1 MFNENKAGNHP
12 AGTHPQALDAG
23 KKPALH
29 SLRAQLLKPKQLNK
43 REVIKRQKLR
53 EQKKLSKHHILK
65 SYLLKAGVEANPTI
79 LSGWVFKV
87 CIAVN
92 ILVAAYLF
100 YLFHSFFKYEFL
112 FVLLLT
118 VTTWVAIFLFVLFL
132 LWLALYI
139 VIDLLIYKRR
149 VGLEEVL
156 PDFLLLASANI
167 RAGMPIDRAL
177 WYAVRPRFGVLAKEM
192 EMVAKETISGQ
203 DLEASL
209 NEFADRYDSL
219 VLKNTVSLLI
229 ESINAGGEIGNLLSK
244 ISANIQNNELMKKE
258 MAAGI
263 SAYSI
268 FIAVAA
274 IIIAPMLFALS
285 SQLLVVISSITQS
298 ITIPAV
304 SSPLFSLGLNSVGV
318 SQGDFF
324 IFAMINLF
332 LTALFSSLIVTTIKK
347 GEIRGGAKT
356 IPAFIATSL
365 VIFFV
370 SRQLFS
376 SVFGGLF

>member
-1 MFNENKAGNHP
+1 MLNEK
-12 AGTHPQALDAG
+12 DAG
-23 KKPALH
+23 SPLPEAHLQGIGKEKSPALH
-29 SLRAQLLKPKQLNK
+29 SLHRQLLKPKQLNR
-43 REVIKRQKLR
+43 REITRRQKLR
-53 EQKKLSKHHILK
+53 EQKKLNRHHILK
-65 SYLLKAGVEANPTI
+65 NYLLKAGLEASPLIMSN
-79 LSGWVFKV
+79 WVFRISV
-87 CIAVN
+87 AIN
-92 ILVAAYLF
+92 LLVAGYLI
-100 YLFHSFFKYEFL
+100 YTFHSFFRYEFL
-112 FVLLLT
+112 LVLMLT

-192 EMVAKETISGQ
+192 EMVAKETMSGQ

-209 NEFADRYDSL
+209 NEFASRYDSP

-229 ESINAGGEIGNLLSK
+229 ESINAGGEIGGLLNK
-244 ISANIQNNELMKKE
+244 ISANIQNNQLMKKE

-268 FIAVAA
+268 FIGVAA
-274 IIIAPMLFALS
+274 IIIAPVLFALS
-285 SQLLVVISSITQS
+285 SQLLVVISSITKN

-318 SQGDFF
+318 SQRDFL
-324 IFAMINLF
+324 IFTMINLF
-332 LTALFSSLIVTTIKK
+332 LTSFFSALIVTIIKK
-347 GEIRGGAKT
+347 GEIRGGART
-356 IPAFIATSL
+356 IPVFIATSL
-365 VIFFV
+365 IIFFA

-376 SVFGGLF
+376 ALFGGLF